1 MFNINQLLKL
11 SIILGSFLMHNSIF
25 SQSNIH
31 SNDTDQELIIPVVF
45 HVVYNNAIPEFS
57 NNDILDVLLK
67 INQGFNEVDITKI
80 DPHYRQIIANC
91 NIKFVLAKK
100 DKDKKN
106 INPITWHQTD
116 TQKFNDLDFFSRKKL
131 MSYGFLSDDDYL
143 NIWIA
148 DFGERVGFGIYPV
161 GYWRQKLRKDG
172 VAINHTLVRNKFIP
186 PIIHEIGHYLNL
198 AHVWEE
204 RMGND
209 ENDTSCDNDDGI
221 LDTPRQAGPNK
232 FFGGDA
238 GGDDVF
244 QFNEIEKVC
253 GDPTTAGNYQNFM
266 DYAYQI
272 NSMFTEGQKNSMR
285 NAIFTY
291 RKGLLQYDKIT
302 ETSILALTKQR
313 DKLGASFNFNQ
324 RLPYNTNIDLT
335 LKAFFEKEL
344 GILYTTENLQR
355 LGLKIIGTDKFEDL
369 ATNKII
375 TQDYIYK
382 YLHTEKAKDLLM
394 NGHKIEAP
402 QQFTSERKTFTTTY
416 WLWIQN
422 PNNEKRKIVFINQNN
437 SEEYSVNVPPFK
449 MIRGQPQSTSIGLPL
464 GKYKFN
470 VYGSYSNDIIES
482 SNIQITKDNQKII
495 LEKYK

>member
-11 SIILGSFLMHNSIF
+11 SIILGGFLMHNSIF
-25 SQSNIH
+25 SQSNLH
-31 SNDTDQELIIPVVF
+31 SSDTGQELIIPVVF
-45 HVVYNNAIPEFS
+45 HVVYNKALPEFS
-57 NNDILDVLLK
+57 NKDILDVLLK
-67 INQGFNEVDITKI
+67 INQGFNEVDTTKI
-80 DPHYRQIIANC
+80 DPHYRQIVANC

-100 DKDKKN
+100 DKN
-106 INPITWHQTD
+106 NLNSITWHQTD

-131 MSYGFLSDDDYL
+131 MSYGFLSDDNYL

-148 DFGERVGFGIYPV
+148 DFKERVGFGVYPV
-161 GYWRQKLRKDG
+161 GYWREKLRKDG

-198 AHVWEE
+198 AHIWEE
-204 RMGND
+204 KMGND

-238 GGDDVF
+238 GVDDVF

-291 RKGLLQYDKIT
+291 RKGLLHYSKRNNPT

-313 DKLGASFNFNQ
+313 DKLGAPFNFNQ
-324 RLPYNTNIDLT
+324 RLSYNTNIDLT
-335 LKAFFEKEL
+335 LKGLFEREL
-344 GILYTTENLQR
+344 GLVFNADNLQK
-355 LGLKIIGTDKFEDL
+355 LGLKIIGTDKFENF
-369 ATNKII
+369 TTGK
-375 TQDYIYK
+375 TVSQDYIYK
-382 YLHTEKAKDLLM
+382 YLDIDKAKFLVNKLIPK
-394 NGHKIEAP
+394 NKIN
-402 QQFTSERKTFTTTY
+402 SNK
-416 WLWIQN
+416 
-422 PNNEKRKIVFINQNN
+422 NNTEL
-437 SEEYSVNVPPFK
+437 
-449 MIRGQPQSTSIGLPL
+449 SIG
-464 GKYKFN
+464 
-470 VYGSYSNDIIES
+470 IE
-482 SNIQITKDNQKII
+482 NRRHEKIKII
-495 LEKYK
+495 LKNKQTNQEYTYDAEKVYRTYITANSVRILWVKLPEGIYSSKVYTLPDKKLISSSDLILNENNQLVTIKVN